1 MNKGRIVLKTICH
14 EDGTITYWSVYE
26 QRWIERE
33 DDIPDRELA
42 TMSTEERNLVI
53 RHLGL
58 MDVMTPERQ
67 LNLWVEGI
75 SVHNPDRDECCPDFS
90 CCGTPIVDK
99 ETRLQ
104 FKNANE
110 EDRYSMLAS
119 FLTRML
125 VHEGIDK
132 SKFFEIDD
140 SNAPT
145 CCELCGTKCSKSEL
159 RPYGPDGQW
168 ICFNCGKK
176 DEKTTKENI
185 ASIMNGNGKEK

>member
-1 MNKGRIVLKTICH
+1 MNKGRIELKTICH
-14 EDGTITYWSVYE
+14 RDGTITYWSVYE

-75 SVHNPDRDECCPDFS
+75 SVHNPDRDGTKCCPDFS

-104 FKNANE
+104 FKNAIE
-110 EDRYSMLAS
+110 LGFEGDRNVMLAH
-119 FLTRML
+119 FFRRMIRY
-125 VHEGIDK
+125 EGVDESQLI
-132 SKFFEIDD
+132 
-140 SNAPT
+140 
-145 CCELCGTKCSKSEL
+145 
-159 RPYGPDGQW
+159 
-168 ICFNCGKK
+168 
-176 DEKTTKENI
+176 DEKTSKKNFESITK
-185 ASIMNGNGKEK
+185 GNGKEK